1 MNAPLSPNIILAGAT
16 GLVGG
21 VVARLLP
28 SEGLTLIARRA
39 VGIPNTLELTGAMS
53 DWPQLIHGQ
62 SFDVG
67 ICCLGTTIKQ
77 AGSKDAFSAIDL
89 GGVATFAGAAR
100 MAGARQFL
108 MVSSVGADAGSSN
121 FYLQTKG
128 KAEEAV
134 QSLGFARV
142 DIFRPG
148 LLRGDRGGPARLGES
163 IGMAVSPF
171 TDFLTPRGFD
181 RYRSIAAD
189 DVAKAIVAL
198 TGREGEGVFVHHN
211 RDMLREATTIG

>member
-1 MNAPLSPNIILAGAT
+1 MKLTTIILAGAT

-21 VVARLLP
+21 GVAQLLP
-28 SEGLTLIARRA
+28 QDVLTIIARRA
-39 VGIPNTLELTGAMS
+39 VEHSDALQLSGAMH
-53 DWPQLIHGQ
+53 DWPRLMVGQ
-62 SFDVG
+62 TFDVG

-77 AGSKDAFSAIDL
+77 AGSKEAFAAVDL
-89 GGVATFAGAAR
+89 EGVATFAGAAR

-108 MVSSVGADAGSSN
+108 MVSSVGADANSSN

-142 DIFRPG
+142 DIFCPG
-148 LLRGDRGGPARLGES
+148 LLRGERAGPARIGES
-163 IGMAVSPF
+163 IGMAVSPI
-171 TDFLTPRGFD
+171 TDLLTPRGFD

-198 TGREGEGVFVHHN
+198 TGREGEGVFIHHN
-211 RDMLREATTIG
+211 RDMLREAATIG